1 MAACVPGPRTAA
13 GFVSYEL
20 SSFSR
25 AFLLLEC
32 AVWPRQAQRP
42 YKESDDPGVERP
54 RSRVGADGVRAPSAV
69 DAFYSPI
76 PVALEPRIKASRQR
90 PDSFRVTAIP
100 LTPER
105 HYATGEPALKLAIVT
120 VVVRAPALTW
130 Q

>member
-42 YKESDDPGVERP
+42 YKESDD
-54 RSRVGADGVRAPSAV
+54 GVRAPSAV
-69 DAFYSPI
+69 DVFYSPI